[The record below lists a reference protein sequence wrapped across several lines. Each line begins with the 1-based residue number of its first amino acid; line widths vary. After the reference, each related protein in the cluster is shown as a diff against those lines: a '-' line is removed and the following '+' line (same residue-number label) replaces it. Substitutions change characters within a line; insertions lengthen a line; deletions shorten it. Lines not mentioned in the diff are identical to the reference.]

1 MPESSATP
9 RSINKSAH
17 RAAPGKLPLTAH
29 PLHTW
34 QWALLVVLLVLPIT
48 AIIRLAG
55 QFGPAQ
61 ILGGALVLSALTYF
75 ASASD
80 KRKAQNGQWRT
91 PESTLHLLELC
102 GGWPGSFLA
111 QHRFRHKLRKLSYQI
126 TFWLIVVAYEAIAYD
141 FLSGWHY
148 GNQLRQLISSL

>member
-1 MPESSATP
+1 MPQSSATP
-9 RSINKSAH
+9 RSTNK
-17 RAAPGKLPLTAH
+17 AARRSVPGLSPLAPQ
-29 PLHTW
+29 PLRTW
-34 QWALLVVLLVLPIT
+34 QWALLVVLLVLPVT
-48 AIIRLAG
+48 ALARLAA
-55 QFGPAQ
+55 QFGPVV
-61 ILGGALVLSALTYF
+61 LFGGALALSALTYF

-126 TFWLIVVAYEAIAYD
+126 TFWLIVVAHEAIAYD
-141 FLSGWHY
+141 FLRDWHY